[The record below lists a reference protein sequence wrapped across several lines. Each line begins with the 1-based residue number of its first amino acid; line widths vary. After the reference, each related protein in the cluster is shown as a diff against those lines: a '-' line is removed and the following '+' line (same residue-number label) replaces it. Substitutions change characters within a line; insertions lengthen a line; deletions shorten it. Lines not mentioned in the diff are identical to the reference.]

1 MTMPTTGRR
10 GLKKALLCATILMS
24 GATGAAWAQD
34 AATAAPAAS
43 PDGAA
48 TEVIVTGFKKSYAD
62 AVRSKRTNIEITD
75 GISSDGLGRFPDL
88 NVGEALQRVPGVQIN
103 REAEGRN
110 ATINLRGM
118 PGSYARTTL
127 NGQAFA
133 DPPSLSDDSSGPL
146 GAFNSDIFSAF
157 MIEKSPMANAQSG
170 GLSGNIDMQIAP
182 ALSRKDGG
190 FAKASY
196 EYNTL
201 GDLSSPAFTLGYNKH
216 ISPTLAV
223 FGTIAYKHENFRRD
237 TLRFNTYSVLD
248 ATNTGMSAANFASKY
263 GAFYSPTACTSSGTA
278 FCQSLSSA
286 LGLTDAQAAPYINS
300 ATGSK
305 GTAGAW
311 YDSALRQYTRMNVG
325 NLWTGSAGVEWKPND
340 NTKLGVVGFYTDR
353 NLPKTTQ
360 YFLINSMWDG
370 AGTVATNGDPV
381 ATSDG
386 RYLYPN
392 ISMTNFPAK
401 SSTRLYSQHQQSKG
415 LVANADWHN
424 DKWRA
429 AAVLSIS
436 NGMSSSLETEIDLQ
450 TNPASTGT
458 NGITANFNTGLG
470 KLGDF
475 AYNVTPSPQNAIFNY
490 PFYDASASTGGCQ
503 TSPTYVTNSWNWTSC
518 DPENLYTADG
528 VYNLNASGSESY
540 AYNQVNSAQF
550 DLERYIDFGPITSI
564 QGGVRLEQNRF
575 KSRGFRNMAYG
586 LNTTKITQDMLI
598 AAPSI
603 NDFMGGNAAISK
615 NWQVIDVEKFL
626 GAVTPVNLYNNG
638 GLSSVGLNILYADG
652 AFANYNYTNSNDL
665 TEAYIQAKYDTQL
678 IGHRVRG
685 NFGVRYEST
694 DNKIQTLDQTSAFAD
709 GVGALSNYS
718 QHEIDNKY
726 HYWLPSAI
734 FAADI
739 RDDLVL
745 RGAYYKTYV
754 RPQARQYSPVSIF
767 GQPMLDGST
776 STPSMQVY
784 NASVTIGNNKLHP
797 YLADSYDLSLEWYN
811 RPNSLMSIA
820 YFDKKITG
828 RIAGTSDPAILCP
841 SDGSN
846 WGYGALTWNGT
857 NCIATSLGSSTK
869 TVYVNASGS
878 YNLDKPTYVHGL
890 EFNIQQNLDFLPGFW
905 KNFGGNFNY
914 AFTQAK
920 SPSLAPFPGISKYT
934 YNYIGYYET
943 TKWGIRATYNWR
955 SDYPLNANGT
965 YSGGARSVQARG
977 QLDMSAS
984 YNINDQVTIAF
995 DAYNMTNSKR
1005 FEYENDTKLV
1015 RWIDYDGS
1023 TYTVTVK
1030 ATF

>member
-1 MTMPTTGRR
+1 
-10 GLKKALLCATILMS
+10 MS
-24 GATGAAWAQD
+24 GTAGIAFAQD
-34 AATAAPAAS
+34 AAPADTS
-43 PDGAA
+43 AA
-48 TEVIVTGFKKSYAD
+48 TEVVVTGFKKSYAD
-62 AVRSKRTNIEITD
+62 AVRSKKNNIEITD

-88 NVGEALQRVPGVQIN
+88 NVGEALQRIPGVQIN

-133 DPPSLSDDSSGPL
+133 DPPSLSDDSSTPL

-170 GLSGNIDMQIAP
+170 GLSGNIDVQIAP

-196 EYNTL
+196 EYNAL
-201 GDLSSPAFTLGYNKH
+201 GKLAAPAFTVGYNKH

-223 FGTIAYKHENFRRD
+223 FGTLAYKHENFRRD
-237 TLRFNTYSVLD
+237 TLRFNTYSALS
-248 ATNTGMSAANFASKY
+248 AQGTGQSAADFASQY
-263 GAFYSPTACTSSGTA
+263 GAYYSPTACTSSAAA
-278 FCQSLSSA
+278 FCSSLASA
-286 LGLTDAQAAPYINS
+286 LNMTDADAAQYVNS
-300 ATGSK
+300 STGSK
-305 GTAGAW
+305 GKAGAW
-311 YDSALRQYTRMNVG
+311 YDSALRQYTRTNEG
-325 NLWTGSAGVEWKPND
+325 NLWTGSAGIEWKPND
-340 NTKLGVVGFYTDR
+340 STKLGVVGFYTDR
-353 NLPKTTQ
+353 DLPKTTQ

-370 AGTVATNGDPV
+370 AGTVATHGDPV
-381 ATSDG
+381 STSDG
-386 RYLYPN
+386 RYLYSD
-392 ISMTNFPAK
+392 ITMTNFPAK

-415 LVANADWHN
+415 LVANADWRD

-436 NGMSSSLETEIDLQ
+436 NSLSSSLETELDLQ
-450 TNPASTGT
+450 TNPNYSGGT

-475 AYNVTPSPQNAIFNY
+475 SYNVTPSPQNAIFNY
-490 PFYDASASTGGCQ
+490 AFNDVTASTVKNGKVCDGD
-503 TSPTYVTNSWNWTSC
+503 TPPTYAANAWNWTSC
-518 DPENLYTADG
+518 DPENLYTAGG
-528 VYNLNASGSESY
+528 VYNLNVSGSESY

-575 KSRGFRNMAYG
+575 KSKGFRNMAYG
-586 LNTTKITQDMLI
+586 IDTTKITQDMLI

-603 NDFMGGNAAISK
+603 NDFMGGDAAISK
-615 NWQVIDVEKFL
+615 NWQVIDAEKFL
-626 GAVTPVNLYNNG
+626 SAVTPVTAYNG
-638 GLSSVGLNILYADG
+638 GGLTSVGLNILYADS
-652 AFANYNYTNSNDL
+652 AFGKYNFTNTNNL
-665 TEAYIQAKYDTQL
+665 TQAYIQAKYDTQI

-685 NFGVRYEST
+685 NFGARYETT
-694 DNKIQTLDQTSAFAD
+694 DNSIQTLDQTSAFAD
-709 GVGALSNYS
+709 SVGALANFS
-718 QHEIDNKY
+718 QHEIKNKY

-754 RPQARQYSPVSIF
+754 RPQARQYSPVSQF
-767 GQPMLDGST
+767 GQPLRNGSS
-776 STPSMQVY
+776 STPSLEIDKATVR
-784 NASVTIGNNKLHP
+784 IGNNNLRP

-811 RPNSLMSIA
+811 RPNSLISLA

-828 RIAGTSDPAILCP
+828 RIADTSDPALLCP
-841 SDGSN
+841 ADGSN
-846 WGYGALTWNGT
+846 WGYGALNWNGT
-857 NCIATSLGSSTK
+857 NCIATTLSTSSK
-869 TVYVNASGS
+869 IVFVEASGS

-920 SPSLAPFPGISKYT
+920 SPALAPFAGISKFT
-934 YNYIGYYET
+934 YNAIGYYET
-943 TKWGIRATYNWR
+943 TKWGVRATYNWR

-965 YSGGARSVQARG
+965 YSGKARSVKARG
-977 QLDMSAS
+977 QLDLSAS
-984 YNINDQVTIAF
+984 YNINDQYTVSL

-1005 FEYENDTKLV
+1005 FEYENDSKLV

-1023 TYTVTVK
+1023 TYTVTLK
-1030 ATF
+1030 AIF

>member
-1 MTMPTTGRR
+1 MQ
-10 GLKKALLCATILMS
+10 KKHIILA
-24 GATGAAWAQD
+24 G
-34 AATAAPAAS
+34 AATAALLIGSSAFAQTASGTADAAVQAS
-43 PDGAA
+43 PSDT
-48 TEVIVTGFKKSYAD
+48 TEVVVTGFRKSYAD
-62 AVRSKRTNIEITD
+62 AVKSKRNNIEITD

-133 DPPSLSDDSSGPL
+133 DPPSLSNDSSGPL

-170 GLSGNIDMQIAP
+170 GLSGNVDMQIAP

-190 FAKASY
+190 FAKAAY

-201 GDLSSPAFTLGYNKH
+201 GKLSSPAFTLGYNKH

-223 FGTIAYKHENFRRD
+223 FGTLAYKHENFRRD
-237 TLRFNTYSVLD
+237 TLRFNTYSVLT
-248 ATNTGMSAANFASKY
+248 AQGTGLSASDFASKY

-278 FCQSLSSA
+278 FCRSLGSA
-286 LGLTDAQAAPYINS
+286 LNMTDAQAAAYVDS
-300 ATGSK
+300 TTGSK

-311 YDSALRQYTRMNVG
+311 YDSALRQYTRVNEG
-325 NLWTGSAGVEWKPND
+325 DLWTGSAGLEWKPND
-340 NTKLGVVGFYTDR
+340 ETKLGIVGFYTDR

-386 RYLYPN
+386 RYLYPD
-392 ISMTNFPAK
+392 ITMTNFPAK

-415 LVANADWHN
+415 LVANADWRN
-424 DKWRA
+424 EKWRA
-429 AAVLSIS
+429 AGVLSIS
-436 NGMSSSLETEIDLQ
+436 NGLSSSLETELDLQ
-450 TNPASTGT
+450 TNPNYSGGT

-470 KLGDF
+470 SLSDF
-475 AYNVTPSPQNAIFNY
+475 SYAVTPTPQNSLMH
-490 PFYDASASTGGCQ
+490 DWTVWSAS
-503 TSPTYVTNSWNWTSC
+503 
-518 DPENLYTADG
+518 DPENWYTADG
-528 VYNLNASGSESY
+528 AYNLNVSGSESY

-550 DLERYIDFGPITSI
+550 DLERFVEFGPITSI

-575 KSRGFRNMAYG
+575 KSKGFRNMAYG
-586 LNTTKITQDMLI
+586 IQLQNLTADMLVT
-598 AAPSI
+598 APSVD
-603 NDFMGGNAAISK
+603 DFMDGNAAISK
-615 NWQVIDVEKFL
+615 NWQVIDPEKFL
-626 GAVTPVNLYNNG
+626 SAVTPVTAYNGG

-665 TEAYIQAKYDTQL
+665 TEAYIQAKYDTQI

-685 NFGVRYEST
+685 NFGVRYEDT
-694 DNKIQTLDQTSAFAD
+694 ANTIQTLDQTSAFAD
-709 GVGALSNYS
+709 GVGSLSNFS
-718 QHEIDNKY
+718 LHEIKNKY

-739 RDDLVL
+739 QENLVL

-767 GQPMLDGST
+767 GQVLRDGSS
-776 STPSMQVY
+776 STPSMEIDT
-784 NASVTIGNNKLHP
+784 ASVTIGNNQLHP

-811 RPNSLMSIA
+811 RPNSLISLA

-841 SDGSN
+841 ADGSN
-846 WGYGALTWNGT
+846 WGYGALNWNGT
-857 NCIATSLGSSTK
+857 NCIATSLSNSTK
-869 TVYVNASGS
+869 TVYINASGS

-920 SPSLAPFPGISKYT
+920 SPSLAPFPGISKHT
-934 YNYIGYYET
+934 YNVIGYYET
-943 TKWGIRATYNWR
+943 TKWGVRATYNWR
-955 SDYPLNANGT
+955 SDYALNANGT
-965 YSGGARSVQARG
+965 YSGSARSVKARG
-977 QLDMSAS
+977 QLDLSAS
-984 YNINDQVTIAF
+984 YNVNDRVTVSL

-1005 FEYENDTKLV
+1005 FEYENDYKLV

-1023 TYTVTVK
+1023 TYTLTVK
-1030 ATF
+1030 ANF

>member
-1 MTMPTTGRR
+1 MPINGRR
-10 GLKKALLCATILMS
+10 GLKNVLLCATILMS
-24 GATGAAWAQD
+24 GTAGFALAQD
-34 AATAAPAAS
+34 AVPA
-43 PDGAA
+43 DTTAA

-62 AVRSKRTNIEITD
+62 AVRAKKNNIEITD

-88 NVGEALQRVPGVQIN
+88 NVGEALQRIPGVQIN

-133 DPPSLSDDSSGPL
+133 DPPALSNNSSGPL

-157 MIEKSPMANAQSG
+157 VIEKSPMANAQSG
-170 GLSGNIDMQIAP
+170 GLSGNVDMQIAP

-201 GDLSSPAFTLGYNKH
+201 GDLASPAYTLGYNKH
-216 ISPTLAV
+216 ISPNLAV
-223 FGTIAYKHENFRRD
+223 FGTLAYKHENFRRD
-237 TLRFNTYSVLD
+237 TLRFNTYSALTAQ
-248 ATNTGMSAANFASKY
+248 ATGLSASDFASKY
-263 GAFYSPTACTSSGTA
+263 GAYYSPTECTSSGTA
-278 FCQSLSSA
+278 FCRSLASA
-286 LGLTDAQAAPYINS
+286 LGVDDASAYVNS
-300 ATGSK
+300 TTGSK

-311 YDSALRQYTRMNVG
+311 YDSALRQYTRTNEG
-325 NLWTGSAGVEWKPND
+325 NLWTGSAGMEWKPND
-340 NTKLGVVGFYTDR
+340 NTKLGVVGFYSDR
-353 NLPKTTQ
+353 DMPKTTQ

-381 ATSDG
+381 STSDG
-386 RYLYPN
+386 RYLYSD
-392 ISMTNFPAK
+392 ITMTNFPAK

-415 LVANADWHN
+415 LVANADWHD

-436 NGMSSSLETEIDLQ
+436 NGLSSSLETEIDLQ
-450 TNPASTGT
+450 TNPSSTGT

-470 KLGDF
+470 ELSDF
-475 AYNVTPSPQNAIFNY
+475 SYSVTPTPQNAIFNY
-490 PFYDASASTGGCQ
+490 AFNDATASTVVDGVACQ
-503 TSPTYVTNSWNWTSC
+503 ASPTYAANSWNWTSC

-528 VYNLNASGSESY
+528 AYTLNVSGSESY

-550 DLERYIDFGPITSI
+550 DLERYIELGPITSI
-564 QGGVRLEQNRF
+564 QGGLRLEQNRF
-575 KSRGFRNMAYG
+575 KSKGFRNMAYG
-586 LNTTKITQDMLI
+586 IDTTKITQDMLI
-598 AAPSI
+598 TAPSV
-603 NDFMGGNAAISK
+603 NDFMGGDAAISK

-626 GAVTPVNLYNNG
+626 SAVTPVSLYNNG
-638 GLSSVGLNILYADG
+638 GLTSVGLNILYADG
-652 AFANYNYTNSNDL
+652 AYANYNYTNTNTL
-665 TEAYIQAKYDTQL
+665 GEAYIQAKYDTQL
-678 IGHRVRG
+678 IGHRIRG
-685 NFGVRYEST
+685 NFGVRYEAT
-694 DNKIQTLDQTSAFAD
+694 DNTIQTLDQTSTFTD
-709 GVGALSNYS
+709 GVGSVSNYS
-718 QHEIDNKY
+718 QHEIKNKY

-734 FAADI
+734 FAADVS
-739 RDDLVL
+739 DDLVL

-767 GQPMLDGST
+767 GQPTLDGSSST
-776 STPSMQVY
+776 SLMQIY

-797 YLADSYDLSLEWYN
+797 YLANSYDLSLEWYN
-811 RPNSLMSIA
+811 RPNSLISIA

-828 RIAGTSDPAILCP
+828 RIASTSDPAILCP
-841 SDGSN
+841 ADGSN
-846 WGYGALTWNGT
+846 WGYGALNWDGT
-857 NCIATSLGSSTK
+857 NCIATALSTSTK
-869 TVYVNASGS
+869 TVYIYASGS

-920 SPSLAPFPGISKYT
+920 SPALAPFPGISKFT
-934 YNYIGYYET
+934 YNAIGYYET
-943 TKWGIRATYNWR
+943 TKWGVRATYNWR

-965 YSGGARSVQARG
+965 YSGSARSVKARG

-984 YNINDQVTIAF
+984 YNINDQVTVSL
-995 DAYNMTNSKR
+995 DAYNMTNAKR
-1005 FEYENDTKLV
+1005 FEYENDSKLV

-1023 TYTVTVK
+1023 TYTLTVK
-1030 ATF
+1030 AIF